1 MSSKPDWLL
10 RGRIK
15 TRQIVLLVHLDEHRS
30 VLRAAEAANMTQPA
44 ASKMLGS
51 LESALG
57 VALFERHARGVVPTW
72 YGEIL
77 VRHARAVL
85 ADMSRAQDEIT
96 ALKSGLSGQAAIG
109 AVVNPATNLVPLAIG
124 LLKQDHPQIL
134 VRVEVD
140 TSDVLIRKLLDGTL
154 DIAVARF
161 PGSAPVND
169 LDFEALA
176 EESHSVIARA
186 GHRLAGRRRLRLKDL
201 VQEAWILP
209 PVGGALRERL
219 NAMFAQE
226 RLGFPRNVVET
237 ASLPVITSLLQ
248 TTQMLA
254 ALQEEIVRP
263 YCKAGL
269 LTVLSLNLDLRM
281 DLFGIVTRRERPM
294 SPGGIA
300 MLNALRLAATR
311 LYRPSQHRDAVRNKR
326 ALALKS
332 TR

>member
-1 MSSKPDWLL
+1 MSPGSDWFV

-44 ASKMLGS
+44 ASKMLGD

-77 VRHARAVL
+77 VRQARAVL
-85 ADMSRAQDEIT
+85 ADMSRAQEEIT

-109 AVVNPATNLVPLAIG
+109 AVVNPATSLVPLAIG

-140 TSDVLIRKLLDGTL
+140 TSDVLIRKLLDGKL

-161 PGSAPVND
+161 LGSTPGD
-169 LDFEALA
+169 LNFEPLA
-176 EESHSVIARA
+176 EESHSVIVSA
-186 GHRLAGRRRLRLKDL
+186 GHRLAGRRRLGLKDL
-201 VQEAWILP
+201 VHEAWILP
-209 PVGGALRERL
+209 PMGGALRERL

-226 RLGFPRNVVET
+226 GLGLPRNVVET

-248 TTQMLA
+248 TTEMLA

-300 MLNALRLAATR
+300 MLKALRVAATR
-311 LYRPSQHRDAVRNKR
+311 LYRPPRGLDSVRDKR
-326 ALALKS
+326 SRALKS
-332 TR
+332 KR